1 MQKEIYQSQIN
12 QNFGS
17 VCYTKV
23 CLTFLR
29 LATKLSEMITK
40 FEAVASKFNINRPLT
55 SMASMASKTASTNV
69 FKLAS
74 IQCISSKY

>member
-1 MQKEIYQSQIN
+1 MQKERYQNQIN

-40 FEAVASKFNINRPLT
+40 FEAVASKYNINRPLT
-55 SMASMASKTASTNV
+55 SMASKTASTNV